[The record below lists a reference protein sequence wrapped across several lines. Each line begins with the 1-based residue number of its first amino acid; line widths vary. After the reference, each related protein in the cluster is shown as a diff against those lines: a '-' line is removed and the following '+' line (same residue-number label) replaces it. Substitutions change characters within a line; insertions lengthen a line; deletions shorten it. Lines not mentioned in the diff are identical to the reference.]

1 MLINSGILAN
11 FLCYTFFSRRQP
23 PSLLSPENTHTS
35 RAYGI
40 LAIWI
45 SEGRLNIFNC
55 VTLYQCC
62 KLKWF
67 IAVGNLHRATRSVPE
82 CRSSECTDLIAAGND
97 TVSWTFTLCIFHV
110 RLHSVRIYHLDSPA
124 NLFSA
129 YGGTWIFLFL
139 KLSIQFGL
147 KIVRTLMLFAICNK
161 FWTYYLCNYIMEAF
175 LCVTPTIPSD

>member
-1 MLINSGILAN
+1 ML
-11 FLCYTFFSRRQP
+11 YVFFSPATAVSTITRKYSHESCVRD
-23 PSLLSPENTHTS
+23 S
-35 RAYGI
+35 RY
-40 LAIWI
+40 LNFWRPFEYLQLCNPI
-45 SEGRLNIFNC
+45 SMLQAQMIHCSWKFASRDSKC
-55 VTLYQCC
+55 A
-62 KLKWF
+62 W
-67 IAVGNLHRATRSVPE
+67 
-82 CRSSECTDLIAAGND
+82 SSECTDLIAAGND